1 MPTTKTIRRE
11 FLQLAHKY
19 TPEKPP
25 RAGYDL
31 AGWYLSEKLDGQ
43 RCFWDGGLTRGMK
56 TTDVPWA
63 SVLDPK
69 KPGQRKKKIRP
80 VATGLWSRYGNPI
93 MAPDWFLN
101 GLPCIPMDGEL
112 FAGRGN
118 FQTTMSAVRKDAPID
133 EEWKSI
139 QYAVYSS
146 PPLEMIFR
154 DGEIKNS
161 NFHCTI
167 EYGNIYDWVQDF
179 LHEDYHAAAPR
190 ATFEDELA
198 LLSDALD
205 DQTDFAYLHQ
215 QIKLPSDHNEAVV
228 AVEDHLCRILEL
240 GGEGIIIRDGQAT
253 WQPKRMHHILKYKPH
268 DDDEGTLV
276 GFTAG
281 RETNKG
287 SKLLGMIGALVLD
300 YKGKRLE
307 LAGLTNEERL
317 FSTEEDAE
325 FARLC
330 PGESMLPGTQGKH
343 FTIGDIVQFKYREL
357 SDDGVPKE
365 ARYFR
370 RRNEH

>member
-1 MPTTKTIRRE
+1 MTATKLARRE

-19 TPEKPP
+19 SPEKPP
-25 RAGYDL
+25 RAGYDF
-31 AGWYLSEKLDGQ
+31 AGWFLSEKLDGQ
-43 RCFWDGGLTRGMK
+43 RCFWDGGMTRGKK

-80 VATGLWSRYGNPI
+80 IATGLWSRYGNPI

-101 GLPCIPMDGEL
+101 GLPCLPMDGEL

-118 FQTTMSAVRKDAPID
+118 FQTTMSAVRKDSPID
-133 EEWKSI
+133 SEWKGI

-146 PPLEMIFR
+146 PSLDMIFR

-161 NFHCTI
+161 NFHCKI
-167 EYGNIYDWVQDF
+167 EYGDIHDWVRDA
-179 LHEDYHAAAPR
+179 LHGDYRQVLPGT
-190 ATFEDELA
+190 TFEGELA

-215 QIKLPSDHNEAVV
+215 QIKLPNDHNAAVV
-228 AVEDHLCRILEL
+228 AIEDHLYRILGL

-253 WQPKRMHHILKYKPH
+253 WQPKRMHTILKYKPH
-268 DDDEGTLV
+268 EDDEGTLV
-276 GFTAG
+276 GFTSG
-281 RETNKG
+281 RETDKG

-317 FSTEEDAE
+317 FATEEEAE
-325 FARLC
+325 FARRS
-330 PGESMLPGTQGKH
+330 PGDQMPSGTQGAH
-343 FTIGDIVQFKYREL
+343 FTVGETVQFKYREL
-357 SDDGVPKE
+357 SDEGVPKE